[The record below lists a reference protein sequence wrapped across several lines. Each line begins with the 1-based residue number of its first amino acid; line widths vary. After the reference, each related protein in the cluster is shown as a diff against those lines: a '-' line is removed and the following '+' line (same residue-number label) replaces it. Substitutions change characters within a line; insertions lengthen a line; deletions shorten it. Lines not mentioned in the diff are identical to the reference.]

1 MHVNVL
7 EAYIYNQIGT
17 KTFSNPYQN
26 PKPIPLPRATCQ
38 YICAVSLLFWLKKKT
53 IQLSVERLLMVFIFI
68 LRAAHFQFI
77 PKRRLYVCV
86 FEKFKNEL

>member
-17 KTFSNPYQN
+17 KTVSNPYQN
-26 PKPIPLPRATCQ
+26 PKPIPLPWDDLSIYLC
-38 YICAVSLLFWLKKKT
+38 CVSFVLAKKT
-53 IQLSVERLLMVFIFI
+53 IQFSVERLLMVFMFI